1 MSRGSLS
8 FCKGKKINQ
17 ECYLVTNWG
26 LFDKISYIL
35 YLTEAK
41 GQFLKAESSIGG
53 LPKAGGHFLKSENKH
68 RSISK
73 RRGVSFKSPIKHRL
87 ASNSRGAVF

>member
-1 MSRGSLS
+1 MEWLAALFLLSCPRCRKQPIKLMSQGSLS

-35 YLTEAK
+35 YLTEAN
-41 GQFLKAESSIGG
+41 GQFLKAE
-53 LPKAGGHFLKSENKH
+53 
-68 RSISK
+68 
-73 RRGVSFKSPIKHRL
+73 
-87 ASNSRGAVF
+87 

>member
-8 FCKGKKINQ
+8 FCKGKKNQ

-35 YLTEAK
+35 YFTEVK
-41 GQFLKAESSIGG
+41 GQFPKAESSIGG
-53 LPKAGGHFLKSENKH
+53 LPKAGGGIFSKAK
-68 RSISK
+68 ISL
-73 RRGVSFKSPIKHRL
+73 GRL
-87 ASNSRGAVF
+87 AKAGAYF